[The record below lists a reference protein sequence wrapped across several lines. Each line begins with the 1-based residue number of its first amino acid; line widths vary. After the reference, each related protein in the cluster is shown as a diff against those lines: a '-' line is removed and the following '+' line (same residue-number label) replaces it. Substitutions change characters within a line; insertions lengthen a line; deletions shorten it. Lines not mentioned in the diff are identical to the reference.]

1 MRHIRGRRRPAL
13 AGLTLALAGALVLSA
28 CGPSETNGARDAAK
42 GYDPD
47 AKVTITWWTG
57 QQTPEMEKTAESLA
71 DEYQR
76 LHKNVT
82 IKTSAGAQVTDDLL
96 PKLTSAFGN
105 GSYPDVSYAFGSWA
119 GQLAATGKT
128 QDLADFVRDPE
139 FDWQDFPSAAQE
151 TATVNGVVIGIPALV
166 DNIGLIYNKKLFT
179 QAGVAP
185 PTKRWSWEQFRNA
198 AKKLTD
204 TQKGVYG
211 TAYSV
216 SGSEDTTWHLWP
228 LLWQHGGLILDG
240 KKPAFNNQAG
250 VDALETLR
258 QIAVDDKSMY
268 LDQTDEKYPQLFA
281 SGKIAMMMSGPWELL
296 GLSDKGIDYGVT
308 QLPGYNGDHQTVSG
322 PDLWVLFNHEDK
334 NRAGASREFI
344 RWLTS
349 KDVDAKF
356 NLAIGNLPLRGVEQ
370 TTMQFAAYTQEY
382 PGGREFFN
390 NLANARQAR
399 PTVPGYAEMSK
410 QVGAAIAKV
419 LKGQAQPKQALD
431 QAAAKSAPAL
441 EGS

>member
-1 MRHIRGRRRPAL
+1 M
-13 AGLTLALAGALVLSA
+13 AGLAAAVGVALVLSA
-28 CGPSETNGARDAAK
+28 CGGPDNDNARDAAK

-57 QQTPEMEKTAESLA
+57 QQEPQMEKAAENLA
-71 DEYQR
+71 AEYQR
-76 LHKNVT
+76 KHKNVT

-96 PKLTSAFGN
+96 PKLTSSFNN

-139 FDWQDFPSAAQE
+139 FDFQDFPKAAQE

-166 DNIGLIYNKKLFT
+166 DNIGLIYNKALFKE
-179 QAGVAP
+179 AGVALP
-185 PTKRWSWEQFRNA
+185 NKRWSWEQFRIA

-204 TQKGVYG
+204 EEKGVYG
-211 TAYSV
+211 TAYSI

-228 LLWQHGGLILDG
+228 LLWQHGGLILNG
-240 KKPAFNNQAG
+240 KKPAFNNEAG
-250 VDALETLR
+250 VAALETLR
-258 QIAVDDKSMY
+258 QMAVDDKSMF
-268 LDQTDEKYPQLFA
+268 LDQTDEKYPQMFA
-281 SGKIAMMMSGPWELL
+281 NGKIGMMMSGPWELL
-296 GLSDKGIDYGVT
+296 GLSDTNIDYGVT

-322 PDLWVLFNHEDK
+322 PDLWVLFNHDNA
-334 NRAGASREFI
+334 NRAGASRDFI
-344 RWLTS
+344 KWLTS

-370 TTMQFAAYTQEY
+370 TTMQFAAYAQEY

-390 NLANARQAR
+390 NLENARQAR

-410 QVGAAIAKV
+410 YVGAAIAKV
-419 LKGQAQPKQALD
+419 LKGQAKPQQALD
-431 QAAAKSAPAL
+431 DAAVKSAPAL